1 MFLCLADKRDL
12 LLGLCLCSC
21 WRSVCVLCSWICVL
35 VFVFLSSVFWVC
47 VLGSVFLLFLFLDL
61 DLGFFSKKN
70 FWVCDFFV
78 FNFFY
83 LVKINK
89 LIFFNLNADGAF
101 FIINLEIGRAHV

>member
-1 MFLCLADKRDL
+1 MFVFL
-12 LLGLCLCSC
+12 LEIGLCFVFLDLCSC
-21 WRSVCVLCSWICVL
+21 VCVL
-35 VFVFLSSVFWVC
+35 VFCVLGLCFVFWVC

-83 LVKINK
+83 LIKINK
-89 LIFFNLNADGAF
+89 LIFL
-101 FIINLEIGRAHV
+101 I